1 MIDIVSVGTGG
12 GSIAWAG
19 PDGGLRVGPRSAG
32 AAPGPMAYGRGG
44 AQPTVTDA
52 ALVLGLLP
60 EELAGGTIRLRTDL
74 AQAGID
80 ALAARLDLPPRRL
93 AEGILE
99 LSAHNQANAVTQLT
113 VKRGVDPS
121 GDALVAFGGAGPL
134 QAARIAEILG
144 LTTVVIP
151 PSPGNVSAFGLL
163 AVDLKDDYVTTLV
176 QRHDAVDLASVEELY
191 RRLEEAARGSLAE
204 QGVVAERIALV
215 RSVEARYLGEAHE
228 LSVPVAGAFDPDS
241 ALVAFH
247 DAHERAYGYAYR
259 SGQVVEFVNWKVT
272 GLGLIDRP
280 SLALAAPSVSGS
292 SEPAGT
298 RGGYIVYRREALPAG
313 FTAAGPAIVDEYGS
327 TTVVEDGFSFEV
339 DNFGNLVL
347 RR

>member
-32 AAPGPMAYGRGG
+32 AVPGPLAYGRGG
-44 AQPTVTDA
+44 EQPTVTDA

-60 EELAGGTIRLRTDL
+60 EELAGGTVRLRTDL
-74 AQAGID
+74 AEEGLD
-80 ALAARLDLPPRRL
+80 RLAARLGLTRRRL

-144 LTTVVIP
+144 LAIVVIP

-176 QRHDAVDLASVEELY
+176 QRHDAVDRSAVETLFG
-191 RRLEEAARGSLAE
+191 RLEEAARASLTE
-204 QGVVAERIALV
+204 QGVVPERVALV

-228 LSVPVAGAFDPDS
+228 LSLPVAGDFAPV
-241 ALVAFH
+241 AATAAFH

-259 SGQVVEFVNWKVT
+259 TGEVVEFVNWKVT

-280 SLALAAPSVSGS
+280 RLEPQPASGRATGAPTS
-292 SEPAGT
+292 
-298 RGGYIVYRREALPAG
+298 RGGYAVYRRESLATG
-313 FTAAGPAIVDEYGS
+313 FRGEGPAIVDEYGS
-327 TTVVEDGFSFEV
+327 TTVIERGFRFEV
-339 DNFGNLVL
+339 DGFGNLVL

>member
-1 MIDIVSVGTGG
+1 
-12 GSIAWAG
+12 
-19 PDGGLRVGPRSAG
+19 
-32 AAPGPMAYGRGG
+32 MAYGRGG

-52 ALVLGLLP
+52 ALFLGLLP
-60 EELAGGTIRLRTDL
+60 EELAGGTIRLRRDL
-74 AQAGID
+74 AGNGID
-80 ALAARLDLPPRRL
+80 ELAGRLGMTPRRL

-121 GDALVAFGGAGPL
+121 GDTLVAFGGAGPL

-176 QRHDAVDLASVEELY
+176 QRHDAVDLAVVEALFQ
-191 RRLEEAARGSLAE
+191 RLEEAARGSLAE
-204 QGVVAERIALV
+204 QGVAATRIALV

-228 LSVPVAGAFDPDS
+228 LSLEVAGVFDP
-241 ALVAFH
+241 ATAVTAFH

-259 SGQVVEFVNWKVT
+259 TGEVIEFVNWKVT

-280 SLALAAPSVSGS
+280 SLELAAPAAGGSG
-292 SEPAGT
+292 EPAGM
-298 RGGYIVYRREALPAG
+298 RGGYTVYRRESLPAG
-313 FTAAGPAIVDEYGS
+313 FQAAGPAIVDEYGS
-327 TTVVEDGFSFEV
+327 TTVVEEGFGFTV
-339 DNFGNLVL
+339 DRFGNLVL